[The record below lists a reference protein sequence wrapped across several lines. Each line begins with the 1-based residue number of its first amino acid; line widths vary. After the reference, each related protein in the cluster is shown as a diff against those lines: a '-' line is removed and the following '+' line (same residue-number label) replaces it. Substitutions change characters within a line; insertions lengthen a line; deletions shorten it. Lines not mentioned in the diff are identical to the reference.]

1 MCASGTCA
9 PVMESRGLKEEDSD
23 YSHYY
28 GRKGE
33 EKEKWKNVIDEL
45 IRLRISLAQ
54 PLTRS
59 CTFCQKVCEKVI
71 KCEDCGPYTFM
82 CNVCEEQRHAQVLHK
97 PQVWEVSARV
107 LLLL

>member
-9 PVMESRGLKEEDSD
+9 PVMESRGLIEEDSD

-28 GRKGE
+28 ERKGE

-45 IRLRISLAQ
+45 IRLRISLEQ